1 MNCTKCG
8 KEIQDKTSSFC
19 AYCGT
24 PFDSKPKKELT
35 TAAGILAIIAAAFS
49 AAVGTIGIVY
59 YQSYTE
65 YYSSYGY
72 DTSSSIGFLLF
83 ATFAFIASA
92 FGFTSGMLTLTKK
105 RFKLAITGTIL
116 MLASTIFTFIA
127 SWHYQYGYTEG
138 ILLAG
143 ISIGAF
149 SIASA
154 VFVTTSKTE
163 FAETETEEPTEPEEP
178 ESTEPTETTETK
190 PQQSPRKKHPSS
202 KSKTSLQ

>member
-1 MNCTKCG
+1 LNCAKCG
-8 KEIQDKTSSFC
+8 KEILDKESTFC

-24 PFDSKPKKELT
+24 PFNSKPKKELT

-59 YQSYTE
+59 YQSYME
-65 YYSSYGY
+65 YYTSYGY
-72 DTSSSIGFLLF
+72 DTSGSIGFLLF

-92 FGFTSGMLTLTKK
+92 FGFAGGMLTLTKK
-105 RFKLAITGTIL
+105 RFKIAVAGTIL

-127 SWHYQYGYTEG
+127 SWYYKYGYTEG

-149 SIASA
+149 SIAST
-154 VFVTTSKTE
+154 VFLITSKTE
-163 FAETETEEPTEPEEP
+163 F
-178 ESTEPTETTETK
+178 TETTESESTEDTETES
-190 PQQSPRKKHPSS
+190 QQ
-202 KSKTSLQ
+202 